1 MGWSTWWCERT
12 RVGCPNM
19 VAERI
24 DDLFFASDRHLSIDG
39 SHRDKVKAQRCSNG
53 VRQEVSALLR
63 GTKRDFIFLLAI
75 FCLAAALRV
84 LLVLTSPPPPT
95 AWVDGWIGDED
106 IYLNAAQGVL
116 AVARSGADLAQVVY
130 QLAERGP
137 VYPLYLALIYGV
149 FGSSHLAV
157 GIMQALLDAAGCILI
172 YLVGKQVVDRV
183 VGILS
188 AGIAIFYT
196 PFILSSG
203 RLLRETLASFLLLLV
218 VLFFTRA
225 VVSSSAKMFLLSGVS
240 LGLTLLCN
248 SAAQYLAVF
257 LLVVMLLVSVKRRPR
272 NTVTRHVF
280 AFLIGPAIL
289 VGSWM
294 TITAFTIG
302 EPLMSAT
309 ASMDEKTG
317 GFLNNIFSDGW
328 MDDGYPRSGAFRR
341 TANELL
347 EGRELTPEERRELVR
362 ESAGFR
368 LQVAANIV
376 AGNPSP
382 DLAIIPVKNFFRLW
396 QYPYNT
402 FLQAFVLSYRQQV
415 LFHRAIVLLG
425 LIGIPLSLAL
435 DWRRSA
441 AIMATLAYFSLIW
454 MATKVEARYNMALM
468 PYVIVMAALALHC
481 LIVSARK
488 MRGDVCRRAA
498 VASSGVSLGLCSLWL
513 IASPQML
520 LSAFATMSALSAH
533 YFSALLG
540 NLLLI
545 SLVPLLYLVVKASL
559 DARRSC
565 FISLFPILVL
575 LLGYNLHVF
584 TTETWHVWRTRL
596 SNPAQRIHQEILL
609 PDDFELSRFVGGS
622 IVIDMLGG
630 ARKSYDLIIEVNEQ
644 QIQHYEG
651 GLRVD
656 ADEFDFHH
664 RFYNQL
670 MKAQNR
676 EPEDLRQWFEMPV
689 DLSLLADTDRVT
701 VDVYLTGDS
710 EGRDSYVDLYGDYAS
725 GSGRVFEGPSFALA
739 RSETSLYKYL
749 FDDDFR
755 LVSRTPLES
764 PYSSSAFYDGSTW
777 SHTDLSPEIGVQ
789 SGEFRIRV
797 KLLRQDGTVAIL

>member
-1 MGWSTWWCERT
+1 
-12 RVGCPNM
+12 M
-19 VAERI
+19 VAGRI
-24 DDLFFASDRHLSIDG
+24 DDLVFGFDRHLSVYD
-39 SHRDKVKAQRCSNG
+39 SHRDKAKVQRSSKAMM
-53 VRQEVSALLR
+53 QEVSALLR
-63 GTKRDFIFLLAI
+63 GNKRDLIFLLAI
-75 FCLAAALRV
+75 FSMAVALRL
-84 LLVLTSPPPPT
+84 LLVLTSPPPPM
-95 AWVDGWIGDED
+95 AWIDGWIGDED
-106 IYLNAAQGVL
+106 IYLSTAQAVL
-116 AVARSGADLAQVVY
+116 AALRGRTDLVQVVY
-130 QLAERGP
+130 QLVERGP

-157 GIMQALLDAAGCILI
+157 GIMQAVLDAAGCTLI
-172 YLVGKQVVDRV
+172 YLVGKQVLGRI
-183 VGILS
+183 VGILA

-225 VVSSSAKMFLLSGVS
+225 VINSSAKMFLLSGFC

-257 LLVVMLLVSVKRRPR
+257 LLVVMFLVSVKKRPR
-272 NTVTRHVF
+272 HTVARHVF
-280 AFLIGPAIL
+280 AFLIGPVVL
-289 VGSWM
+289 TGSWM
-294 TITAFTIG
+294 VITAFTIG

-317 GFLNNIFSDGW
+317 GFLNNIYSDGW

-341 TANELL
+341 KANELL
-347 EGRELTPEERRELVR
+347 EGRDLTPEERRELVR

-368 LQVAANIV
+368 WQVAVNII
-376 AGNPSP
+376 ASNLSP
-382 DLAIIPVKNFFRLW
+382 DLVIIPIKNFYRLW

-402 FLQAFVLSYRQQV
+402 FVQSFVLSYKQQV

-435 DWRRSA
+435 DWRRSI
-441 AIMATLAYFSLIW
+441 AITATLAYFSLIW
-454 MATKVEARYNMALM
+454 MATKVEARYNMPLM
-468 PYVIVMAALALHC
+468 PYVIVMAALALHF
-481 LIVSARK
+481 LIVCARK
-488 MRGDVCRRAA
+488 MRSDVCRWAA
-498 VASSGVSLGLCSLWL
+498 VSSSGVSLGLCSLWL

-520 LSAFATMSALSAH
+520 LSAFATMSTLSAH
-533 YFSALLG
+533 CFSALLG

-545 SLVPLLYLVVKASL
+545 SLVPLLYLVGKTTL
-559 DARRSC
+559 DARRSS
-565 FISLFPILVL
+565 FISLSPILVL
-575 LLGYNLHVF
+575 LLGYNLQVF

-609 PDDFELSRFVGGS
+609 PGDIELSRFVGGS

-630 ARKSYDLIIEVNEQ
+630 ASKSYDLIIEVNEQ
-644 QIQHYEG
+644 QIQHYED

-656 ADEFDFHH
+656 ADEFDFYHK
-664 RFYNQL
+664 FYNQL
-670 MKAQNR
+670 MRAQNR
-676 EPEDLRQWFEMPV
+676 EPEDLRQWFEIPV
-689 DLSLLADTDRVT
+689 DLSLLANTDRVT
-701 VDVYLTGDS
+701 VDVYLAGDS
-710 EGRDSYVDLYGDYAS
+710 EGRDSYVDVYGDYAS
-725 GSGRVFEGPSFALA
+725 GGGRIFEGPSFALA

-797 KLLRQDGTVAIL
+797 KLLRQDGTVAIF

>member
-1 MGWSTWWCERT
+1 
-12 RVGCPNM
+12 M

-63 GTKRDFIFLLAI
+63 GTKRDLIFLLAI

-95 AWVDGWIGDED
+95 AWIDGWIGDED

-137 VYPLYLALIYGV
+137 VYPLCLALIYGA
-149 FGSSHLAV
+149 FGSNHLAV
-157 GIMQALLDAAGCILI
+157 GVMQALLDAAGCTLI
-172 YLVGKQVVDRV
+172 YLVGKQVLDRV
-183 VGILS
+183 LGILS

-203 RLLRETLASFLLLLV
+203 KLLRETLASFLLLLV
-218 VLFFTRA
+218 VLFFTKA
-225 VVSSSAKMFLLSGVS
+225 VANSSTKMFLLSGVS
-240 LGLTLLCN
+240 LGLSLLCN
-248 SAAQYLAVF
+248 SASQYLVVF
-257 LLVVMLLVSVKRRPR
+257 LLVVMFLVLIRKRPR
-272 NTVTRHVF
+272 NTVARHVF
-280 AFLIGPAIL
+280 AFLIGP
-289 VGSWM
+289 VVVTGSWM
-294 TITAFTIG
+294 AITAFTIG
-302 EPLMSAT
+302 EPVMSAT

-317 GFLNNIFSDGW
+317 GFLNNIYSDGW

-347 EGRELTPEERRELVR
+347 EGRDLTPEERRELIR

-382 DLAIIPVKNFFRLW
+382 DLVIIPVKNFFRLW

-402 FLQAFVLSYRQQV
+402 FLQSFVFSYSQQV

-441 AIMATLAYFSLIW
+441 AIIATLAYFSLIW
-454 MATKVEARYNMALM
+454 MATKVEARYNMPLM
-468 PYVIVMAALALHC
+468 PYMIVMAALALHF
-481 LIVSARK
+481 LIVSAGK
-488 MRGDVCRRAA
+488 MRSDVCRWAA
-498 VASSGVSLGLCSLWL
+498 VASLGVSLGLCSLWL
-513 IASPQML
+513 MASPQML

-533 YFSALLG
+533 YSSALLG

-545 SLVPLLYLVVKASL
+545 SLVPLLYLVGKISL

-575 LLGYNLHVF
+575 LLGYNLDAF

-609 PDDFELSRFVGGS
+609 PDDFELSRLVGGS

-630 ARKSYDLIIEVNEQ
+630 ANKSYDLTIEVNEQ
-644 QIQHYEG
+644 QIQHYED

-656 ADEFDFHH
+656 TDDFDFYH

-676 EPEDLRQWFEMPV
+676 EPEDLRQWFEIPV
-689 DLSLLADTDRVT
+689 DLSLLAGTDRIT
-701 VDVYLTGDS
+701 VDVWFTDDS
-710 EGRDSYVDLYGDYAS
+710 EARDSYVDVYGDYAS
-725 GSGRVFEGPSFALA
+725 GSGRVFGGPSFALA
-739 RSETSLYKYL
+739 SSETSVYKYL

-764 PYSSSAFYDGSTW
+764 PHSSSAFYDGSTW
-777 SHTDLSPEIGVQ
+777 SYSDLSPAAGVQ

>member
-95 AWVDGWIGDED
+95 AWIDGWIGDED

-157 GIMQALLDAAGCILI
+157 GIMQALLDAAGCTLI
-172 YLVGKQVVDRV
+172 YLVGRQVLDRI
-183 VGILS
+183 VGILA

-218 VLFFTRA
+218 VLFFTKA

-272 NTVTRHVF
+272 NTVARHVF

-317 GFLNNIFSDGW
+317 GFLNNIYSDGW

-341 TANELL
+341 KANELL

-382 DLAIIPVKNFFRLW
+382 DLVIIPVKNFFRLW

-481 LIVSARK
+481 LIVSGRK

-498 VASSGVSLGLCSLWL
+498 AASLGVSLGLGSLWL

-520 LSAFATMSALSAH
+520 LSAFATISALSAH
-533 YFSALLG
+533 CFSALLG

-545 SLVPLLYLVVKASL
+545 SLVPLLYLVGKTSL

-565 FISLFPILVL
+565 FIALFPILVL
-575 LLGYNLHVF
+575 LVGYNLCVF
-584 TTETWHVWRTRL
+584 TTESWHVWRTRL
-596 SNPAQRIHQEILL
+596 SKPAQRVHQEILL
-609 PDDFELSRFVGGS
+609 PDDFELSCFVGGS

-630 ARKSYDLIIEVNEQ
+630 PSKSYDLIIEVNDQ
-644 QIQHYEG
+644 QIQHYEER
-651 GLRVD
+651 LRVD
-656 ADEFDFHH
+656 VDEFDFYHK
-664 RFYNQL
+664 FYSQL
-670 MKAQNR
+670 MTAQNR
-676 EPEDLRQWFEMPV
+676 QPEDLRQWFEIPV
-689 DLSLLADTDRVT
+689 DLSLLANTDRVT

-710 EGRDSYVDLYGDYAS
+710 EGRESYVDVYGDYVS
-725 GSGRVFEGPSFALA
+725 GSGRIFEGPSFALA

-755 LVSRTPLES
+755 LVTRTPLES
-764 PYSSSAFYDGSTW
+764 PYSSSAFYDGSSW
-777 SHTDLSPEIGVQ
+777 LHTDLSPQIGVQ